1 MGSLSAVPPELQDF
15 CKENVLFVP
24 SAPHEWLFPQC
35 AVLVHHGGSGTTA
48 ASVRSGRPTII
59 TPLMADQFDFAAGIN
74 RVGCGVGLAKFKT
87 LTATKLGNAVKKCL
101 TDQAIRQAALK
112 AGDQLQAEDGTGTL
126 VAGFE
131 KWLAT
136 EFVSGTWFTKH
147 NAIME
152 LCQQEAEAR
161 LKGSCGCCSRSKGSR
176 V

>member
-1 MGSLSAVPPELQDF
+1 MF
-15 CKENVLFVP
+15 FVP

-87 LTATKLGNAVKKCL
+87 LTAKKLGDAVKKCL
-101 TDQAIRQAALK
+101 TDQAIKETAQR
-112 AGDQLQAEDGTGTL
+112 AGDQLQAEDGTGAL
-126 VAGFE
+126 VEGFE

-136 EFVSGTWFTKH
+136 EFVSGSWLKKH
-147 NAIME
+147 NDIIE
-152 LCQQEAEAR
+152 LCKQEAQQR
-161 LKGSCGCCSRSKGSR
+161 RKSSWRCCGSRSSR
-176 V
+176 IAPSSDEGA